1 MNTDTSYIDKKV
13 LFMGTLSKADRDH
26 FKSLSAAEQRM
37 QVADYYYNISLQYNG
52 TGNGPSKEDAQSY
65 KDLSDKLYSEAST
78 LNDDELENGTQKI
91 KDELGTPDMT
101 DEALFNSK
109 DPAVQAALSKPFA
122 TSLGNTSLK
131 ERLKTR
137 AASAAE
143 SMSPGNSIL
152 AGATRAG
159 SWLGLP
165 VATQVD
171 RMNREGLNVSDL
183 SGWGPAKLVG
193 QGVLDAALWVPK
205 KAYDAVAGVVTKA
218 VPKIP
223 EAVKAGTNLLLD
235 FSGPVKQGLGAGL
248 STAMNEPTEGT
259 QWWTN
264 SAIPDV
270 IVGGTAGVGL
280 GAGSFLLKKGNMGV
294 GKMAKAAKKELK
306 KANVNESDLASRTA
320 EYGTRVET
328 NLPKE
333 RENILANYGN
343 KDIYD
348 YEIAGAYGF
357 DPNGKII
364 SNPPKIMEHTTF
376 TGKES
381 SNPPSDLSSEH
392 TVENK
397 TLAGLLGNPRV
408 SVSGAGPE
416 EIGTYKRPINFLT
429 IDYSP
434 EDIVRKTTEAI
445 PGWNAN
451 NKKLLE
457 ASKYAAGLADVH
469 KINQEGDYLKKAIYP
484 MVQKSEAYKA
494 SLLKEEYLAKQ
505 AAEKKAQVEMEAKY
519 GKDWNKKGFFEK
531 IVHPENSFTQTMAKA
546 IMSEPGQY
554 ATNRLAP
561 RVSIPDQQKGEPDY
575 FSWGDV
581 PNEYAYKVPMA
592 LSKTPVIGRTLV
604 PYQDPRETRKRQMK
618 YGLPQWMLND

>member
-1 MNTDTSYIDKKV
+1 MDRGEIGDYMNTDTSYIDKKV

-37 QVADYYYNISLQYNG
+37 QVADYYYNMALQYNG
-52 TGNGPSKEDAQSY
+52 TENGPSKEDAQSY
-65 KDLSDKLYSEAST
+65 KDFSNKLYSEAST

-171 RMNREGLNVSDL
+171 RMNREGLNASDL
-183 SGWGPAKLVG
+183 SGWGAFKLAG

-223 EAVKAGTNLLLD
+223 EAVKAGTNFLLD

-264 SAIPDV
+264 SAIPDFL
-270 IVGGTAGVGL
+270 VGGTAGVGL

-306 KANVNESDLASRTA
+306 KANVNESDLASRNA

-343 KDIYD
+343 KDSYD
-348 YEIAGAYGF
+348 YEMAGA
-357 DPNGKII
+357 
-364 SNPPKIMEHTTF
+364 
-376 TGKES
+376 
-381 SNPPSDLSSEH
+381 SEH
-392 TVENK
+392 TVENQ

-505 AAEKKAQVEMEAKY
+505 AAEKKAQAEMEAKY

-546 IMSEPGQY
+546 IMSEPGKY

>member
-37 QVADYYYNISLQYNG
+37 QVADYYYNMALQYNG

-65 KDLSDKLYSEAST
+65 KDLSNKLYSEAST

-171 RMNREGLNVSDL
+171 RMNREGLNASDL
-183 SGWGPAKLVG
+183 SGWGAAKLAG

-205 KAYDAVAGVVTKA
+205 KAYDTVAGVVTKA

-223 EAVKAGTNLLLD
+223 EAVKAGTNFLLD

-270 IVGGTAGVGL
+270 LVGGTAGVGL

-306 KANVNESDLASRTA
+306 KANVNESDLASRNA

-343 KDIYD
+343 KDSYD
-348 YEIAGAYGF
+348 YEMAGA
-357 DPNGKII
+357 
-364 SNPPKIMEHTTF
+364 
-376 TGKES
+376 
-381 SNPPSDLSSEH
+381 SEH
-392 TVENK
+392 TVENQ

-469 KINQEGDYLKKAIYP
+469 KINQEGDYLKKAIYS

-505 AAEKKAQVEMEAKY
+505 AAEKKAQAEMEAKY

-546 IMSEPGQY
+546 IMSEPGKY